1 MQERQK
7 NRRLYFQE
15 LATTSKKY
23 YIPYIEKYK
32 AIESNMN
39 ILEIGCGDGGNL
51 LPFSTLG
58 CNVTGI
64 DMAECRIKD
73 AKDFFRE
80 ANTQGRFLASD
91 IFKFNNLN
99 QKFDIIICHDVLEH
113 IADKTALLIRLKDF
127 LSESG
132 IIFMSFPAWQMPF
145 GGHQQICH
153 NRLISHFPFIHLL
166 PTSLYTGFLR
176 CCNEKEETINEL
188 LDIKRTQ
195 CSIELFRKIALR
207 QGYCIVNQEL
217 YFINPHYEVKFGLKP
232 CKLPFIISA
241 IPYIRNFFTTSC
253 FYILADSTTISGK

>member
-80 ANTQGRFLASD
+80 ANAQGRFLASD
-91 IFKFNNLN
+91 IY
-99 QKFDIIICHDVLEH
+99 
-113 IADKTALLIRLKDF
+113 
-127 LSESG
+127 LSST
-132 IIFMSFPAWQMPF
+132 ISTK
-145 GGHQQICH
+145 
-153 NRLISHFPFIHLL
+153 NLISSFAMTYWSIL
-166 PTSLYTGFLR
+166 PTRLHF
-176 CCNEKEETINEL
+176 
-188 LDIKRTQ
+188 
-195 CSIELFRKIALR
+195 
-207 QGYCIVNQEL
+207 
-217 YFINPHYEVKFGLKP
+217 
-232 CKLPFIISA
+232 
-241 IPYIRNFFTTSC
+241 
-253 FYILADSTTISGK
+253 